1 MYDMFTGDNAMG
13 KREKLRGMGTVCHN
27 SVIRE
32 GLIEELTLKDGL
44 EGGVRV
50 SLWMYGEEGSRQRKE
65 SRSRSSVVFCPR
77 NSRKD
82 SVPGDEVKH
91 AAPGGPCQ
99 PLEGL
104 QHLLRMKWEPTEG
117 AEQRSDRM

>member
-1 MYDMFTGDNAMG
+1 MDVWG
-13 KREKLRGMGTVCHN
+13 RGFQAE
-27 SVIRE
+27 R
-32 GLIEELTLKDGL
+32 
-44 EGGVRV
+44 
-50 SLWMYGEEGSRQRKE
+50 E

-82 SVPGDEVKH
+82 SVPGEEVRH
-91 AAPGGPCQ
+91 AAPEGPGQ

-104 QHLLRMKWEPTEG
+104 QHLLRMKWEPAEG